1 MTGTLPVLDLARF
14 RSADRDAFLDDLRRA
29 AREVG
34 FFTVVGHGIPREL
47 TERLGA
53 EVRRLSCSR
62 VGTTRASRSGTA
74 VHRTW

>member
-14 RSADRDAFLDDLRRA
+14 HSPDRDAFLDDLRRA

-47 TERLGA
+47 TARLDA
-53 EVRRLSCSR
+53 EARRFSAHNPLLAEYAW
-62 VGTTRASRSGTA
+62 TR
-74 VHRTW
+74 